1 MKGNGSGFFVGKN
14 IIATNNH
21 VVENANE
28 IQILIQTALDIKTYS
43 AKVLC
48 VDKINDLALLM
59 IDDRNFQHLSTIPY
73 NIYQRTI
80 DVGSDIF
87 TMGYPMAQVMG
98 SEIKVTDGIVSAKTG
113 YEGQISV
120 YQISAPIQP
129 GNSGGPMF
137 DKDGNLVGITSAGI
151 PGANNVGYAI
161 KSSYLYQLMD
171 AAPIS
176 IDDITDLNS
185 KSNDFI
191 ELIKEFAPYVVMI
204 LIY

>member
-1 MKGNGSGFFVGKN
+1 ML
-14 IIATNNH
+14 TN
-21 VVENANE
+21 
-28 IQILIQTALDIKTYS
+28 LIYYLYNIKTDYIRKNKDS
-43 AKVLC
+43 Y
-48 VDKINDLALLM
+48 I
-59 IDDRNFQHLSTIPY
+59 F
-73 NIYQRTI
+73 IYEDIFYIFKPTTLNEKYI
-80 DVGSDIF
+80 FSFEDIF

-98 SEIKVTDGIVSAKTG
+98 SEIKVTDGIISSKTG
-113 YEGQISV
+113 YEGQISA

-137 DKDGNLVGITSAGI
+137 DKEGNLVGITSAGI

-176 IDDITDLNS
+176 IDNITDLNS
-185 KSNDFI
+185 KPNDFVK
-191 ELIKEFAPYVVMI
+191 LIKEFVPYVVMV